1 MAGAFDD
8 AWTLAQLRLGMGGN
22 VEALDALW
30 EISSSAAAAPFLV
43 AHGLVVV
50 GLNVLLAPEAGDRR
64 RELVLGTLANAA
76 SHRCDGRLTLEI
88 DGDVEVS
95 AALRVEVSRLWV
107 ASSSVAVLTQ
117 CSRLVATALLTPKR
131 QPSHP
136 WLAPWAS
143 VASAD
148 AAAAIPNKPCAEK
161 LLWLIAHAH
170 DVELLAQCFALV
182 RGVLWAAADG
192 CALLGELL
200 ELLVSDEVGR
210 GAIGWAALERDG
222 GSLASA
228 LGVLDAIAAGDGSG
242 GAPSPVLQALLPGGD
257 LSSHVVALLSQVWRN
272 AQREEHAIRAAT
284 LLWQLRADGEALLRQ
299 SGHGTPTAAPL
310 ASRIVALLPLAFE
323 PRSSESTAI
332 VALLS
337 LGASLFEAAVAQG
350 GAVGSAGNALHL
362 DVAALASWAADAGGG
377 AECAATRRALL
388 RFLSAVL
395 GLLRRSPERREH
407 GDVRS
412 LERARVRLQ
421 GRSER
426 RVAVVAGG
434 ADRTLFE

>member
-299 SGHGTPTAAPL
+299 SGHGTPTAAPRVRTTEL
-310 ASRIVALLPLAFE
+310 RVDGD
-323 PRSSESTAI
+323 R
-332 VALLS
+332 
-337 LGASLFEAAVAQG
+337 G
-350 GAVGSAGNALHL
+350 
-362 DVAALASWAADAGGG
+362 AALARCFALRGGRRARRRRRQRG
-377 AECAATRRALL
+377 ECAAPRCRCARELGCGRGRRRGVRRDATCAAALSVRRPRASAAKPRAPRARRRAQ
-388 RFLSAVL
+388 
-395 GLLRRSPERREH
+395 P
-407 GDVRS
+407 
-412 LERARVRLQ
+412 
-421 GRSER
+421 
-426 RVAVVAGG
+426 
-434 ADRTLFE
+434 

>member
-299 SGHGTPTAAPL
+299 SGHGSTERVASSRFFPWRSNHGAPSRRRSWRCSRSVLRSSRRPSRKAAPSAARGMRCTSMSL
-310 ASRIVALLPLAFE
+310 RSRAGLRTRAAARSAPRRDVRCCAFC
-323 PRSSESTAI
+323 PPSSGFCGEAPSAESTATC
-332 VALLS
+332 
-337 LGASLFEAAVAQG
+337 
-350 GAVGSAGNALHL
+350 
-362 DVAALASWAADAGGG
+362 AALS
-377 AECAATRRALL
+377 
-388 RFLSAVL
+388 
-395 GLLRRSPERREH
+395 
-407 GDVRS
+407 
-412 LERARVRLQ
+412 ERASGCR
-421 GRSER
+421 GAAS
-426 RVAVVAGG
+426 GG
-434 ADRTLFE
+434 WQWSLAEPIAHYSNRI